1 MKRTMLYQ
9 PWNTKTRKIST
20 LLLASFLIVA
30 LTLGGCATAKA
41 TSPTTQIPTAPLP
54 SIQIQPPVTNETATT
69 AFQFDRLLIY
79 PEKGAPGQEI
89 IILAAVANTG
99 GNEGEYIAKL
109 EINKSL
115 EEQAR
120 FALPSGEAGILKF
133 STFRYEPGTYDVVLE
148 GLTGQ
153 FEVLDQAAVAGPA
166 AAGCG
171 GGCGGSSASTGQAGG
186 GCGGCVTSSGPVT
199 LGSPPT
205 AGPQVQRGGCGG
217 CGG

>member
-1 MKRTMLYQ
+1 MKRTILHQ
-9 PWNTKTRKIST
+9 TWNTKKRKISA

-30 LTLGGCATAKA
+30 LTLGGCAVVKA
-41 TSPTTQIPTAPLP
+41 TPPTTQVPT
-54 SIQIQPPVTNETATT
+54 PVTNGTAAA

-99 GNEGEYIAKL
+99 GNEGEYTAKL

-148 GLTGQ
+148 GLT
-153 FEVLDQAAVAGPA
+153 
-166 AAGCG
+166 
-171 GGCGGSSASTGQAGG
+171 
-186 GCGGCVTSSGPVT
+186 
-199 LGSPPT
+199 
-205 AGPQVQRGGCGG
+205 
-217 CGG
+217 